1 MSIRR
6 WAVCALLAASPSIVR
21 AQYGSDSDS
30 KNVDPRYPG
39 AKEEHGPPTR
49 YLVHMPTAST
59 LPKGHFDAY
68 AWVSGNGGLLV
79 GTSMGFTN
87 RFLVGVSYG
96 AESFLGTS
104 PPIWNERVSFQVKL
118 QLLPETLKFP
128 AITLGYDDQG
138 HGPYIADFDRYT
150 IKSKGVYGVITKNF
164 YTLSV
169 ATGFH
174 AGVNY
179 SFETQDGD
187 KEPDV
192 FLGWDFSYNQEWALL
207 LEYNLGLNDD
217 QPGSPVGKGR
227 GYLNLGLRWEYA
239 KELVMEAILTDLT
252 QNRKDVEQIGREL
265 RIVYLQEF

>member
-1 MSIRR
+1 LSIRTVL
-6 WAVCALLAASPSIVR
+6 VCLLLAALPSTLR
-21 AQYGSDSDS
+21 AQYGSDTEPEGT
-30 KNVDPRYPG
+30 DPRYPG
-39 AKEEHGPPTR
+39 AKSEYGPPPR
-49 YLVHMPTAST
+49 YLIYNPTASC

-68 AWVSGNGGLLV
+68 VWVSGNGGLLA

-87 RFLVGVSYG
+87 RFLIGVSYG
-96 AESFLGTS
+96 AEGFLGTS
-104 PPIWNERVSFQVKL
+104 APIWNDRVSFQVKL
-118 QLLPETLKFP
+118 QLLPENLKFP

-138 HGPYIADFDRYT
+138 HGPYIPEFDRYT

-164 YTLSV
+164 YTLNI

-174 AGVNY
+174 AGANY
-179 SFETQDGD
+179 SFETQDGE

-192 FLGWDFSYNQEWALL
+192 FLGWDFQYNHDWSLL
-207 LEYNLGLNDD
+207 LEYSLGLNDN

-227 GYLNLGLRWEYA
+227 GYLNLGLRWEFS

-265 RIVYLQEF
+265 RIVYLQEI